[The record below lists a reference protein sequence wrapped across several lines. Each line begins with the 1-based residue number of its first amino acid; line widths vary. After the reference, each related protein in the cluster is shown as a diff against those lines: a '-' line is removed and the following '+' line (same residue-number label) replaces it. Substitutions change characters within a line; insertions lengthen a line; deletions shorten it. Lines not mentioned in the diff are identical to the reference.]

1 MASRK
6 AWLRQEHPSVSP
18 KNQNTCSAGKTRDT
32 NVLMLTSSL
41 VIEDMIA
48 RFKAGQSGLP
58 VYFYC
63 TRTAAEPD
71 RSEPHAVLA
80 SILRQLSCVQRDA
93 PILSPVIENYRSQGE
108 GFSSHGL
115 DIDDSRD
122 LIVRLIEDYSM
133 TTIVVD
139 ALDECDPL
147 MRQSLL
153 DAFEYILK
161 ESLGLVKIFVSSRND
176 QDIVCT
182 LRDYPNM
189 DISSDK
195 NAADIK
201 AYVKTETMKLVKK
214 GQLLRNSRAKDEM
227 AAFIVK
233 QIINGADGMFRWA
246 SLQLDVLRPLKRDED
261 IRARLGKLPQ
271 KLEELYL
278 EVYNNLIS
286 AQAEVGRSII
296 DNTLKW
302 LLCAKEKLHAPE
314 FLIAVAA
321 NLGTCDGDISVDS
334 LLDLCNN
341 FVLYDEAQDVFRFVH
356 LSVREF
362 LEKRPEF
369 GEASCNGLA
378 AECCLLQIIA
388 SSDCP
393 NTEYLISDVHLLH
406 LRRSQT
412 FTESSSSASFL
423 EYANEFWM
431 EYCQSIPLSD
441 RLADSRFARVFS
453 FFFSDM
459 LGTASPLNAW
469 VQWYCNRV
477 LIGTGS
483 AAQWKLQET
492 LTGWPSS
499 PSQSFFV
506 AAYYGFCEIVTS
518 CATDRRIGDEE
529 KDQGLLLAAMTAQQQ
544 TFHII
549 SQNREE
555 WAMTEP
561 LLLHAVRALDKE
573 RLAWL
578 LDKSP
583 STMITNRVFAAVAED
598 WDDGKMTILL
608 NKYPDILATERMLEV
623 AIRNVSLDQFKKLIA
638 RAAKPVLTGQMF
650 ISPHYVRPQS
660 SKSIAAYLE
669 KIVMLLDSMGK
680 SSLTPDLIE
689 SAVRNSDE
697 GIIETMLER
706 GGASNITD
714 QVVVEAARKG
724 PNIFRLV
731 LQKGGKITDTVLDS
745 MASSCDAQA
754 WQLLIKQGYEFSVN
768 VERLKLAAC
777 NQEAVLS
784 LLLEHADDT
793 ALVDE
798 MARLIREVAS
808 KGRTKCIKLILD
820 HAKDVEVTQDMLIA
834 ASVGTHNDRLDRVKM
849 FLDRSSEVRVSEDI
863 FIVAASDVDG
873 LRMTQ
878 MLLERGSKV
887 EITEY
892 VLMAAACNRN
902 LGYDIMQLLLEQDIS
917 VNITE
922 DILISAIKCSS
933 PGLVMDLLE
942 RSEAKVTTEC
952 LLEAAIGS
960 WEHGGELVKLLIT
973 RERITEVPE
982 AVFIQAVGSH
992 FAMDKILVI
1001 EEILGR
1007 TEITESLMA
1016 NCVQTATPEMTEF
1029 LLSRVDP
1036 VHMTEEVL
1044 TCALKNTR
1052 SYSTVR
1058 LIVER
1063 SLHIS
1068 VTIETLVLAAQHV
1081 DLSLFRFLWGR
1092 CRRSSVPEDLTKAA
1106 VQGSSVNTIMF
1117 LLHEA
1122 DCVEVGEATLVAI
1135 MARRWYGYQ
1144 YFDLLLEKGL
1154 RADTTDGVPE
1164 TLLINGGVKVKSSAP
1179 KPLRISKGMKL
1190 TEEMFRIAACVGD
1203 VRLLNRLSRFC
1214 ELENIPEKLL
1224 EVARLF
1230 NAAVAGNDGL
1240 LKVLL
1245 GRGVKPDLASP
1256 DGWTPLVVAAFRKH
1270 ESTVQLLLSAG
1281 ALPDGGANLKSSPL
1295 CHAADYGWIEMVK
1308 ILVNAGASLDFK
1320 DEKGRTPSIIAKS
1333 EGHILVFKYLEQCRK
1348 EQEGKG
1354 RETPDS
1360 T

>member
-1 MASRK
+1 
-6 AWLRQEHPSVSP
+6 
-18 KNQNTCSAGKTRDT
+18 
-32 NVLMLTSSL
+32 MLTSSL
-41 VIEDMIA
+41 VIEDMTA

-63 TRTAAEPD
+63 SRSAAEPD
-71 RSEPHAVLA
+71 RSNPHAVLA
-80 SILRQLSCVQRDA
+80 SILRQLSCVQPDA
-93 PILSPVIENYRSQGE
+93 PLLSPVIEKYRSQGE
-108 GFSSHGL
+108 GFSSNGL
-115 DIDDSRD
+115 DLDDSRD

-153 DAFEYILK
+153 DAFEVILK

-214 GQLLRNSRAKDEM
+214 GQLLRNSRAKDKM
-227 AAFIVK
+227 AAFIVE

-261 IRARLGKLPQ
+261 IRARLGKLPRE
-271 KLEELYL
+271 LEVLYL
-278 EVYNNLIS
+278 EVYSNLIS

-302 LLCAKEKLHAPE
+302 LLCAKKRLHASE

-321 NLGTCDGDISVDS
+321 NLGTSDGDISVDS

-341 FVLYDEAQDVFRFVH
+341 FVLYDEAQDLFRFAH

-369 GEASCNGLA
+369 GEASCSGLA

-393 NTEYLISDVHLLH
+393 NTEHLISDAHLLR

-412 FTESSSSASFL
+412 SREPSSSASFL
-423 EYANEFWM
+423 EYANESWM
-431 EYCQSIPLSD
+431 DYCQSIPLSD
-441 RLADSRFARVFS
+441 RLADSKFARVFS

-459 LGTASPLNAW
+459 PGTASLLNAW
-469 VQWYCNRV
+469 VQWYCNRM
-477 LIGTGS
+477 LIDTGS
-483 AAQWKLQET
+483 ARQWKLQDT
-492 LTGWPSS
+492 LMGCSKS
-499 PSQSFFV
+499 LSQSFFV

-518 CATDRRIGDEE
+518 CVSDRRMGDEE
-529 KDQGLLLAAMTAQQQ
+529 KDQGLLLAAMTAQPQ
-544 TFHII
+544 TFDII

-555 WAMTEP
+555 WAVTEA
-561 LLLHAVRALDKE
+561 LLLHAVRALDKK

-583 STMITNRVFAAVAED
+583 VAMITNRVFAAVAEH
-598 WDDGKMTILL
+598 WDHGKMIILL
-608 NKYPDILATERMLEV
+608 NKYPDILVTERMLEV

-638 RAAKPVLTGQMF
+638 RAAKPVLTGKIF
-650 ISPHYVRPQS
+650 FSPHYVRPQS
-660 SKSIAAYLE
+660 SKSIAACLE
-669 KIVMLLDSMGK
+669 KLVLLLDCMEK

-689 SAVRNSDE
+689 SAIFYSDE
-697 GIIETMLER
+697 VVIETMLKR
-706 GGASNITD
+706 GGVSNITD
-714 QVVVEAARKG
+714 RAVVLAARRG

-731 LQKGGKITDTVLDS
+731 VQKGGKITDTVLDS

-754 WQLLIKQGYEFSVN
+754 WQVLIKQGYKFSVN
-768 VERLKLAAC
+768 VKHLKLAAC
-777 NQEAVLS
+777 NDEAVLS

-793 ALVDE
+793 ELVDE
-798 MARLIREVAS
+798 MAGLIREVAS
-808 KGRTKCIKLILD
+808 KGRTECIKLILD
-820 HAKDVEVTQDMLIA
+820 HAKVVEITPDMLIA
-834 ASVGTHNDRLDRVKM
+834 ASLGLFDDRLVRVKM

-863 FIVAASDVDG
+863 FIVAASDIDG

-922 DILISAIKCSS
+922 DILISAIKFSS
-933 PGLVMDLLE
+933 PDLVMDLLE
-942 RSEAKVTTEC
+942 RSEAKVIRDC
-952 LLEAAIGS
+952 LLEAAIGNS
-960 WEHGGELVKLLIT
+960 RHGGKLVKLLIT
-973 RERITEVPE
+973 REKITEVSE
-982 AVFIQAVGSH
+982 ALFIQAVGSRCG
-992 FAMDKILVI
+992 MDIIPVL
-1001 EEILGR
+1001 EELFGR
-1007 TEITESLMA
+1007 IEITESLMA
-1016 NCVQTATPEMTEF
+1016 NCVQRATAETIGF

-1044 TCALKNTR
+1044 RCALRNAG
-1052 SYSTVR
+1052 SSSAVR
-1058 LIVER
+1058 LIIER

-1081 DLSLFRFLWGR
+1081 DISLFRFLWGR
-1092 CRRSSVPEDLTKAA
+1092 CRRSTVPEDLTNAA
-1106 VQGSSVNTIMF
+1106 VQGSSVDIMMF

-1122 DCVEVGEATLVAI
+1122 DCVEVGEATLIII
-1135 MARRWYGYQ
+1135 MADWLFANQ
-1144 YFDLLLEKGL
+1144 YFDLLLEEGL
-1154 RADTTDGVPE
+1154 EADTTDGVPE
-1164 TLLINGGVKVKSSAP
+1164 TLLINGGIKVKCSAP
-1179 KPLRISKGMKL
+1179 RPLRISKGMKV
-1190 TEEMFRIAACVGD
+1190 TEEAFRMVACVGD
-1203 VRLLNRLSRFC
+1203 VRLLDRLSRFC
-1214 ELENIPEKLL
+1214 ELENIPETWL
-1224 EVARLF
+1224 EVARLY
-1230 NAAVAGNDGL
+1230 NAAESGDDGL
-1240 LKVLL
+1240 LKALL
-1245 GRGVKPDLASP
+1245 GRGVKPNLASP
-1256 DGWTPLVVAAFRKH
+1256 NGWTPLMSATLEGR

-1281 ALPDGGANLKSSPL
+1281 ALPDGGPNLKRSPL
-1295 CHAADYGWIEMVK
+1295 CDAAYCGRIELVK
-1308 ILVNAGASLDFK
+1308 ILVNAGAFLDFK
-1320 DEKGRTPSIIAKS
+1320 DEKGQTPSMIAKS
-1333 EGHILVFKYLEQCRK
+1333 RGNILVFKYLEQCRK
-1348 EQEGKG
+1348 EQEGK
-1354 RETPDS
+1354 RRKAPDL